1 MFNNFLLILSSV
13 SLNAFAQ
20 LFIRKGMLKIGEIS
34 FDFEQIVK
42 MVLAVFTNVYL
53 LSGMFSYGISII
65 LWMMVLSKVN
75 VSLAY
80 PFSSIGY
87 IITTVL
93 AYLFFNEPIT
103 FQKVLGII
111 IICIGVF
118 ILTQSKDFVS

>member
-1 MFNNFLLILSSV
+1 MFHNLLLILSSV

-34 FDFEQIVK
+34 FNFEQIVK
-42 MVLAVFTNVYL
+42 MVLAVFTNIYL
-53 LSGMFSYGISII
+53 LAGMFSYVLSVI
-65 LWMMVLSKVN
+65 LWMIVLSKVN

-80 PFSSIGY
+80 PLGSIGY
-87 IITTVL
+87 ILTTVL
-93 AYLFFNEPIT
+93 AYMFFNEPIT

>member
-1 MFNNFLLILSSV
+1 MFHNLLLILSSV

-34 FDFEQIVK
+34 FNFEQIVK
-42 MVLAVFTNVYL
+42 MVLAVFTNIYL
-53 LSGMFSYGISII
+53 LSGMFSYVLSVI
-65 LWMMVLSKVN
+65 LWMIVLSKVN

-80 PFSSIGY
+80 PLGSVGY

-93 AYLFFNEPIT
+93 ACLFFNEPIT

-118 ILTQSKDFVS
+118 VLTQSKDFVS

>member
-1 MFNNFLLILSSV
+1 MFHNLLLILSSV

-34 FDFEQIVK
+34 FNFEQIVK
-42 MVLAVFTNVYL
+42 MVLAVFTNIYL
-53 LSGMFSYGISII
+53 LSGMFSYVLSVI
-65 LWMMVLSKVN
+65 LWMIVLSKVN

-80 PFSSIGY
+80 PLGSVGY

>member
-1 MFNNFLLILSSV
+1 MFNNLLLILSSV

-20 LFIRKGMLKIGEIS
+20 LFIRKGMLKIGS
-34 FDFEQIVK
+34 VSLAFDQLFN

-65 LWMMVLSKVN
+65 LWMIVLSKVN

-80 PFSSIGY
+80 PFLSIGY